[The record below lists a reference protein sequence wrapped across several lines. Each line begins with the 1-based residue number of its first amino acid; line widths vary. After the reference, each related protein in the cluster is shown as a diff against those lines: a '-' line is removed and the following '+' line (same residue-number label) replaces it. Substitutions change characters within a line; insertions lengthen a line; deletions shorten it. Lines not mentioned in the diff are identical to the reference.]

1 MAKTNAER
9 ARAFA
14 EEAARN
20 MSGEHT
26 YLLDQAKVYAQLAVA
41 DAVDRQTSAI
51 TTAVLEQNAILT
63 KALAKTMT
71 YIHTGQVDQE
81 WA

>member
-1 MAKTNAER
+1 MAEPTNAER

-20 MSGEHT
+20 YRGEET

-41 DAVDRQTSAI
+41 DAIDRQTA
-51 TTAVLEQNAILT
+51 AILEHADEMN
-63 KALAKTMT
+63 KALESLNVHGTISVERA
-71 YIHTGQVDQE
+71 Q
-81 WA
+81 